1 MSHARTAALTA
12 GIALALLA
20 CPATALAAGSAAQ
33 GAPEAAYDRADF
45 YEPAPDEQGALLLA
59 SGARLV
65 QISDE
70 MKYFTKYE
78 SHGNYDLGFS
88 SGDGYNALGYYQF
101 DRRYSLVSFLRYC
114 LSYDG
119 EKYAMFEPVVK
130 RADEVAATTDES
142 GEALERSP
150 MVDEDGKLT
159 ELGTLVEGAWHAAY
173 AADPEEFSLLQDN
186 YAYEGYYARSESYL
200 VSRGISM
207 AGRADCVKGLVWS
220 ATNLF
225 GTAGVQFFLDEA
237 GLTNDMTDR
246 QFVNA
251 LVDAIVD
258 NIAERYPSQ
267 PQYHDAWIRRY
278 ESERSD
284 CLALLPEDP
293 LEYRISAVSPSNGTL
308 RVSDSYAT
316 AGATVTVSAS
326 AGDGFVLDEVT
337 VTTSDGAGVA
347 LSGSG
352 DTRTFVMPEADVTVA
367 ATFAPRFSDVADP
380 RAWYFDGVCWIV
392 EQGAMQGYGD
402 GSGLFGPE
410 DRLDRAQMAMVLWN
424 LEGQPEAESNAHER
438 FDDCAEG
445 AWYDEAVAWIFE
457 QGIMNGYDEHTFG
470 TSDPITREQF
480 VLVLWRLAGRP
491 APAGDLTTF
500 EDGAAVGEPYV
511 GAMVWAVGEQIV
523 RGGGEGGTR
532 IDPAGQL
539 TRGAAA
545 SMLQRWQEGA

>member
-45 YEPAPDEQGALLLA
+45 YEPAPDEPGALLLA

-119 EKYAMFEPVVK
+119 EKYVMFEPVVE

-150 MVDEDGKLT
+150 MVNEDGELT

-173 AADPEEFSLLQDN
+173 DADPKEFSLLQDN

-200 VSRGISM
+200 ASQGISM

-258 NIAERYPSQ
+258 NVAERYPSQ

-278 ESERSD
+278 ESERAD

-326 AGDGFVLDEVT
+326 AADGFVLDEVT
-337 VTTSDGAGVA
+337 VTTSDGASVA

-380 RAWYFDGVCWIV
+380 LAWYFDGVCWIV

-424 LEGQPEAESNAHER
+424 LEGQPEAESDAHER
-438 FDDCAEG
+438 FEDCAEG
-445 AWYDEAVAWIFE
+445 AWYDEAVGWASE

-500 EDGAAVGEPYV
+500 EDGGAVGEPYV
-511 GAMVWAVGEQIV
+511 GAMVWAVGQQIV
-523 RGGGEGGTR
+523 RGTGEGQTR